1 MASTLAYH
9 GTNGCGKSTLVN
21 WIAAGAPPT
30 TAHSDASGTIT
41 RDDRLVLIPQR
52 LPPQQGDPGFTETV
66 WNEGIGQMGTGI
78 IYPSMW
84 NILVAAL
91 SAGNQRRT
99 QIAVAV
105 AEQPAIL
112 LIDEPTNYL
121 DLNTI
126 EAFEDAISE
135 WAGTLVI
142 VSHDQWLIDK
152 RRGKRLCLGSSA

>member
-1 MASTLAYH
+1 
-9 GTNGCGKSTLVN
+9 
-21 WIAAGAPPT
+21 
-30 TAHSDASGTIT
+30 
-41 RDDRLVLIPQR
+41 
-52 LPPQQGDPGFTETV
+52 
-66 WNEGIGQMGTGI
+66 MGTGI

-142 VSHDQWLIDK
+142 VSHDQWLIE
-152 RRGKRLCLGSSA
+152 